1 MTSRTEALAQHL
13 REEIASGR
21 ISAGQKLPSEAQL
34 LSEHGVSRTVVR
46 EALGRLA
53 AEGLIHTVRGSG
65 SYALTVP
72 TEPHTTATAIPSNHA
87 ERLELLEYRIAM
99 ETQTA
104 ALAAQHRSQQQLQEM
119 TQTLEKFSCAEGPG
133 AAVALDF
140 QFHQLIASASTNGY
154 LLRALEQVGPAMI
167 TMPRGR
173 ISGHTESRHD
183 AHKEH
188 RQILNAIAAGS
199 PQDAA
204 AAMRTHLAASR
215 SRLMVDADPDT

>member
-34 LSEHGVSRTVVR
+34 LSDHGVSRTVVR

-72 TEPHTTATAIPSNHA
+72 TEPHTTTAIPSNHA
-87 ERLELLEYRIAM
+87 ERLELLEYRIAV
-99 ETQTA
+99 ETQAA

-119 TQTLEKFSCAEGPG
+119 TQTLEKFASAETPG
-133 AAVALDF
+133 TAVALDF
-140 QFHQLIASASTNGY
+140 QFHWLIAAASANGY

-173 ISGHTESRHD
+173 ISGNTESRHD

-188 RQILNAIAAGS
+188 RQILSAIAAGS

-215 SRLMVDADPDT
+215 SRLIVDADPDT

>member
-1 MTSRTEALAQHL
+1 MTSRTEALTQHL

-34 LSEHGVSRTVVR
+34 ISEHGVSRTVVR

-65 SYALTVP
+65 SFALTVP
-72 TEPHTTATAIPSNHA
+72 TEPHTTTTAIPSSHA
-87 ERLELLEYRIAM
+87 ERLELLEYRIAV
-99 ETQTA
+99 EAQTA

-119 TQTLEKFSCAEGPG
+119 TQTLEKFSAAEGPG

-140 QFHQLIASASTNGY
+140 QFHRLIASASANGY
-154 LLRALEQVGPAMI
+154 LLRALDQVGPAMI

-173 ISGHTESRHD
+173 ISGDAASRHD
-183 AHKEH
+183 AHREH
-188 RQILNAIAAGS
+188 RQILHAITDGS

-215 SRLMVDADPDT
+215 RRLTAELERDT